1 MRGRRESAKRR
12 KYRRKKKKKPKSLA
26 PVGLVLDPVAVVTD
40 VLLPFLRLPRRENGF
55 PLPVPQPQPP
65 APLVLVPVGALE
77 RPAAVPEPSQGLSDV
92 AAAVGEA
99 QLAVPRPW
107 RRREA
112 GLPRRDVFG
121 GRDEGV
127 LVELEFVLGAG
138 GVGVKGVEPRKESFF
153 CANGGENGRRRRRGR
168 KRGENDSGGGVLQT
182 FASLFPLSLSLSL
195 SLSLPRSPFIIAAA
209 AAAAVFILGVADRN
223 LFGLPSRKS
232 GIDLVERVH
241 FVRFQ
246 REQRERE
253 RGVCEIKKRQRRRSK
268 IEK

>member
-195 SLSLPRSPFIIAAA
+195 SLSLFLAHPSSSLLLLLLLSSSSESLTETSLGFQAGRAGSISSSAFISCD
-209 AAAAVFILGVADRN
+209 FN
-223 LFGLPSRKS
+223 ES
-232 GIDLVERVH
+232 
-241 FVRFQ
+241 
-246 REQRERE
+246 RERE
-253 RGVCEIKKRQRRRSK
+253 REAFAK
-268 IEK
+268 